1 MKHTS
6 RTRFSIP
13 ELGFF
18 TRGWATAITC
28 RKINHSKFF
37 WNDEIAKWNTSRI
50 PLLKHKENNNISTCN
65 FISGEMVK
73 KVVPIYLQ
81 NLRLDH

>member
-1 MKHTS
+1 MGH
-6 RTRFSIP
+6 RHNLP
-13 ELGFF
+13 EDESF
-18 TRGWATAITC
+18 IQQ
-28 RKINHSKFF
+28 HF
-37 WNDEIAKWNTSRI
+37 WNDEMAKWNTSRI

-73 KVVPIYLQ
+73 KVAPIYLQ